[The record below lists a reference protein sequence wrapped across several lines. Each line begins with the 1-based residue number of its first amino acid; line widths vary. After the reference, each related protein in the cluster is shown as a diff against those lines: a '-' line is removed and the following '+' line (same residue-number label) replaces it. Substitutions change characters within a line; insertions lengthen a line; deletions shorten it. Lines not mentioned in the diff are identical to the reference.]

1 MSVRANRRWEPHE
14 VLRTAL
20 TVCDKRGGVGR
31 NVRYTGYVDTV
42 TAINAYP
49 GEEQS

>member
-20 TVCDKRGGVGR
+20 TVCDKRGWGGGT
-31 NVRYTGYVDTV
+31 YDILDTL
-42 TAINAYP
+42 I
-49 GEEQS
+49 Q